1 MAVTYT
7 IGTLERNTSDDGVI
21 VAHWRAS
28 DSEVVGSGDDAV
40 THSGS
45 SYGTCGFTPDA
56 EAEGYTAYA
65 DITEAQAIEW
75 VKASMGEE
83 AVTALESS
91 IAAQIEE
98 SKAPATSAGVP
109 WQHEAGLCVD
119 RHGQWYG

>member
-1 MAVTYT
+1 MAVTWT
-7 IGTLERNTSDDGVI
+7 IATLEHELSDGAVI

-28 DSEVVGSGDDAV
+28 DSEVVGEGDDAV
-40 THSGS
+40 TYSGS
-45 SYGTCGFTPDA
+45 SYGTCGFTPNA

-65 DITEAQAIEW
+65 EITEAMAIEW

-83 AVTALESS
+83 AVESLESN

-109 WQHEAGLCVD
+109 W
-119 RHGQWYG
+119 